1 MTGPGFKYGLC
12 VAATVMVMGAVPAH
26 ATMSCWNESE
36 VAAARVRDLQS
47 RLMVDA
53 LRCRAFGIDI
63 LGAYNEFVRSNR
75 ATLQAAN
82 TIIMGQF
89 SRGYGPDGQ
98 AEYDRFATALANE
111 YGGERTSGE
120 SCAESASLA
129 AEAVAAEGDLDRL
142 IEIEERF
149 GPPPELPGGQCPASF
164 ESVAA
169 LEYSAVE

>member
-1 MTGPGFKYGLC
+1 MIGPGYRYGLC
-12 VAATVMVMGAVPAH
+12 IAATVMVMGAVPAQ
-26 ATMSCWNESE
+26 AAMSCWNENQ

-82 TIIMGQF
+82 TVIMGQF
-89 SRGYGPDGQ
+89 SRGYGRDAQ
-98 AEYDRFATALANE
+98 TEYDRFATALA
-111 YGGERTSGE
+111 T
-120 SCAESASLA
+120 
-129 AEAVAAEGDLDRL
+129 EAVAADGDLDRL
-142 IEIEERF
+142 VQIGERF

-164 ESVAA
+164 ASVAA